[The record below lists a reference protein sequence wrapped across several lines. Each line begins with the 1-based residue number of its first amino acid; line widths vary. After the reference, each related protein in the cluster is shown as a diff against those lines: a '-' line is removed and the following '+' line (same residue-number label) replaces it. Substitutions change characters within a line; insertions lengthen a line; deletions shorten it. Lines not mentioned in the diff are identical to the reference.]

1 MVDGEPHWWYHARF
15 LGSQYLHHDER
26 GTPLVLPKLGS
37 WEAIISVMVDEGSQS
52 CYHAKVLGSQWL
64 CHDGRGVPVVLPC

>member
-26 GTPLVLPKLGS
+26 GTPLVLPYQGHRKS
-37 WEAIISVMVDEGSQS
+37 ITSVMVDEEPQWCHHARVTGSQ
-52 CYHAKVLGSQWL
+52 YRHHG
-64 CHDGRGVPVVLPC
+64 GRGVPMVLP